1 MHYFLCVVKAT
12 NKESFEKVQITES
25 MRGTKKEIKTP
36 GTYNTREL

>member
-12 NKESFEKVQITES
+12 NNELSEKVQIKQS

>member
-12 NKESFEKVQITES
+12 NKEQSEKVQMKEW
-25 MRGTKKEIKTP
+25 MRGTEKEIKTP